1 MPELPP
7 LAPVPPPEVQRSVP
21 PQEWE
26 LYIDAWI
33 LLLGVRIEA
42 PGPQFKDHAVH
53 DTTAVAFLSSFYLQS
68 ARSESSNVH
77 TGPKART
84 LRKLCFLLTRRFL
97 LEVSPAP
104 AELLDWK
111 VLAGMCSCYPSSAA
125 LKRLLSDAWN
135 KHQDAI
141 TSSLEKAKT
150 KVIRELSVLNPSK
163 STAIL
168 FEVRLL
174 TILASALPGSGQVL
188 MAGSDFLDTFSDA
201 YQTHKRDD
209 IRRVLVANIY
219 VGLASLLKSSR
230 PNLSSLL
237 DQLYSLKSSSS
248 TGASTTKKEPT
259 LLSDVICSTDLL
271 VRLDRYLIS
280 HPQKRGQDLLS
291 SLRIYQD
298 ESKLFHRRYQ
308 KSKKRTVV
316 DKGKSR
322 AAPPEDLHIHKMS
335 LITQIQDLFPDLGT
349 GYIAR
354 LLDHYNDNPETIIAH
369 LLDNS
374 IPPSLQALDPSEPLQ
389 PTPSA
394 DTIPHDPFPPLSHP
408 TPIPTPRKNVFD
420 SDIDLGE
427 LARASSPQA
436 NLHFGRAAD
445 TTQTADAVLA
455 DRSNHAAQKAAIMS
469 ALATFDSDDDERD
482 DTYDAAD
489 VGGTIDATT
498 TTDETASTDELEL
511 TLYRAYKSNPSLF
524 ARDSATRRSQPRA
537 ALKRETGMTD
547 EAIEGWAVM
556 LTRDPKRMTK
566 LEDRISLG
574 SGAGAGGGG
583 LNQPELAPTAY
594 RKPGVDEESSETDG
608 QGSGFRGGRGRG
620 RGGGGGRGRGG
631 GGRGGGRG
639 GGAGGNDAN
648 GGQNPTVSRQR
659 KEENK
664 ASRANHN
671 RRQQR
676 AKKVARAGGMMG

>member
-7 LAPVPPPEVQRSVP
+7 LAPVPPPEVQRTVP
-21 PQEWE
+21 PEDWQ

-42 PGPQFKDHAVH
+42 PESQFKDHAA
-53 DTTAVAFLSSFYLQS
+53 DDSTAVAFLSSFYRQS
-68 ARSESSNVH
+68 ARSESSSVH
-77 TGPKART
+77 AGPKART

-111 VLAGMCSCYPSSAA
+111 VLAGMCSCYPSSSA
-125 LKRLLSDAWN
+125 LKRLLSDAWS

-141 TSSLEKAKT
+141 TSSLEKAKI
-150 KVIRELSVLNPSK
+150 KVTRELSSLNPSK

-168 FEVRLL
+168 FEIRLL
-174 TILASALPGSGQVL
+174 TILASVMPGCGQEL

-219 VGLASLLKSSR
+219 VGLASLLKGSK

-237 DQLYSLKSSSS
+237 DQLYSLKATAGIGSS
-248 TGASTTKKEPT
+248 TSQKGPT

-271 VRLDRYLIS
+271 VRLDRYLTT

-291 SLRIYQD
+291 TLRTYHD
-298 ESKLFHRRYQ
+298 SSKSFHRRYQ
-308 KSKKRTVV
+308 KSKKRL
-316 DKGKSR
+316 DKGKAR
-322 AAPPEDLHIHKMS
+322 AADLPPPEDLHIHKMS

-354 LLDHYNDNPETIIAH
+354 LLDHYNDSPETIIAH

-374 IPPSLQALDPSEPLQ
+374 IPESLQTLDPSEPLQ
-389 PTPSA
+389 SLQPAPTPSTTPSQPEYHA
-394 DTIPHDPFPPLSHP
+394 PLPPHQ
-408 TPIPTPRKNVFD
+408 PRKNIFD
-420 SDIDLGE
+420 DSIDLAE
-427 LARASSPQA
+427 LARSSSPTNPHQTT
-436 NLHFGRAAD
+436 LHYGRASN
-445 TTQTADAVLA
+445 TTATAETILS
-455 DRSNHAAQKAAIMS
+455 DRTHHAAQKAAIMS

-482 DTYDAAD
+482 DTYDVAD

-498 TTDETASTDELEL
+498 TTDKEDPTTTSASAAELDL
-511 TLYRAYKSNPSLF
+511 TLYRAYKSTPGLF
-524 ARDSATRRSQPRA
+524 GRDSATRRSQPRA

-556 LTRDPKRMTK
+556 LARDPKRMSR
-566 LEDRISLG
+566 LEDRVMYG
-574 SGAGAGGGG
+574 TGGGGGGGGG
-583 LNQPELAPTAY
+583 LNQPDLAPTAY
-594 RKPGVDEESSETDG
+594 RRPGADEEESETDG
-608 QGSGFRGGRGRG
+608 QGGGGGFRGGRGRG
-620 RGGGGGRGRGG
+620 RGR
-631 GGRGGGRG
+631 
-639 GGAGGNDAN
+639 GGAGDSGST
-648 GGQNPTVSRQR
+648 QNPTVARQR

-676 AKKVARAGGMMG
+676 AKKVARAGGMVG